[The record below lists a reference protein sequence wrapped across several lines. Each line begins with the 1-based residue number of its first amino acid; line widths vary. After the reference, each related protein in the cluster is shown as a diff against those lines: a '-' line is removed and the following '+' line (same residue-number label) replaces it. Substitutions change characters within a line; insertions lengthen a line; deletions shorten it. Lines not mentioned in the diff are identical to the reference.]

1 MKFSDDTPTWR
12 DALGFFLGRYLP
24 RHRGFSPETIASY
37 ATSLRFLVDEVK
49 ARCDYPYRLSVTEV
63 LKFLDGLER
72 RRGNQP
78 QSRNVRLAALK
89 CFWKA
94 MLLRDPANRDRYE
107 QLLAVP
113 FKRAPKQSPDYLEP
127 AELSRLFRS
136 ADPSTAKGFRD
147 LAILRYFY
155 NTGSR
160 ISEVAKAKL
169 GWFSWEG
176 EAEVLIRGKG
186 GKCRKCPLWSSTAE
200 MLKVYVRQERTAPR
214 KGFEDFLF
222 ITRLGTAFD
231 RKSLWKLVKGYLAKT
246 AGDVPSLRHKRLTA
260 HSLRHTTAVHLLRA
274 GVDIN
279 VIKSWLG
286 HADVETT
293 SGYLDLD
300 LDKKRE
306 ALEQFLKLDLERL
319 ATDPAQVATP
329 LPKNISSWLERL

>member
-1 MKFSDDTPTWR
+1 MNFTDDTPTWR
-12 DALGFFLGRYLP
+12 EALQFFLGRYLP
-24 RHRGFSPETIASY
+24 RHRGFSPDTIASY
-37 ATSLRFLVDEVK
+37 ATSLRFLLDEVK
-49 ARCDYPYRLSVTEV
+49 SRCEYPYRLGVPEV

-72 RRGNQP
+72 RRGNKP

-113 FKRAPKQSPDYLEP
+113 FKRAQKQSPDYLET
-127 AELSRLFRS
+127 AELTRLFRMV
-136 ADPSTAKGFRD
+136 DPSSPKGFRD
-147 LAILRYFY
+147 LTMLRYFY

-160 ISEVAKAKL
+160 ISEVAKAKI
-169 GWFSWEG
+169 GWFSLDG
-176 EAEVLIRGKG
+176 EPEVLIRGKG
-186 GKCRKCPLWSSTAE
+186 GKCRTCPLWVSTAE
-200 MLKVYVRQERTAPR
+200 MLKVYLRQEREAPR

-231 RKSLWKLVKGYLAKT
+231 RKSLWRLVKGYLKRA
-246 AGDVPSLRHKRLTA
+246 AADMPSLRHKRLTV
-260 HSLRHTTAVHLLRA
+260 HSLRHTTAVFLLRA

-279 VIKSWLG
+279 VIKCWLG
-286 HADVETT
+286 HADFETT

-306 ALEQFLKLDLERL
+306 ALERFLKLDLERL
-319 ATDPAQVATP
+319 APDPAQVSTS
-329 LPKNISSWLERL
+329 LPANIASWLQRL